1 MSKCRILLIETQYKD
16 RLFIVQTLDSQ
27 GFDIDI
33 ANDETKAI
41 ENIQQ
46 NEYQLVITEHN
57 STQIDGEQVLLAARQ
72 RHPDMPVLIFSG
84 PCTPESA
91 VNTMKSGA
99 FDIILKPLSEEIV
112 KKVVARALAVTIMPE
127 QAPPKRA
134 QSKHMIVTENSH
146 MKRLL
151 ALARKIANSKA
162 PVLLQGESGTGKEL
176 FARYLHNN
184 SPRSQ
189 KSMIAVNCAAL
200 PDGLLESELFGH
212 EKGAFT
218 GAISRKLGKFELAN
232 ESTILLDEIS
242 EMNLNLQA
250 KLLRV
255 LQESEIDRVGG
266 HLPIPIDVRVVAT
279 TNRDIEVCIKE
290 KKFRADLFYRLNVI
304 PIKIIPLRDR
314 KADIPILA
322 KFFIDKY
329 NVIDDRNVK
338 GISEEA
344 LDILKNMN
352 WAGNVR
358 ELENVIERAILLS
371 DGNIIQPQNL
381 FIGEPHKVQSEK
393 NLPHQLMSGTLKEME
408 RQMIFRTLDE
418 TGGNRTHAADIL
430 GISVRTLRNKLNE
443 YRNANYDI

>member
-1 MSKCRILLIETQYKD
+1 MNKCRILLVETQYKD
-16 RLFIVQTLDSQ
+16 RLFITQTLNSQ

-33 ANDETKAI
+33 ASDENRAI
-41 ENIQQ
+41 EYIQQ
-46 NEYQLVITEHN
+46 NIYQLVITEHN
-57 STQIDGEQVLLAARQ
+57 STQIDGDQILLAARQ
-72 RHPDMPVLIFSG
+72 KNSDMPVLIFSG

-99 FDIILKPLSEEIV
+99 FDIVLKPISETIL
-112 KKVVARALAVTIMPE
+112 KKVVARTLAATQHEVLQPQE
-127 QAPPKRA
+127 VS
-134 QSKHMIVTENSH
+134 SKHVIVTENNH
-146 MKRLL
+146 MKDLL
-151 ALARKIANSKA
+151 ALAQKISNSKA
-162 PVLLQGESGTGKEL
+162 PVLVQGESGTGKEL
-176 FARYLHNN
+176 FARFVHNN
-184 SPRSQ
+184 SPRNQ
-189 KSMIAVNCAAL
+189 KTMIAVNCAAL

-242 EMNLNLQA
+242 EMNMYLQA

-266 HLPIPIDVRVVAT
+266 HHPIPIDVRVVAT
-279 TNRDIEVCIKE
+279 TNREIETCIKE

-304 PIKIIPLRDR
+304 PLKIIPLRDR
-314 KADIPILA
+314 KNDIPVLTR
-322 KFFIDKY
+322 FFIEKY
-329 NVIDDRNVK
+329 NKIDDRNVK
-338 GISEEA
+338 GISDDA
-344 LDILKNMN
+344 LNVLKSMN

-358 ELENVIERAILLS
+358 ELENVIERAILLC
-371 DGNIIQPQNL
+371 DGNLIQQQNL
-381 FIGEPHKVQSEK
+381 FIGDHHKIQTGK
-393 NLPHQLMSGTLKEME
+393 HMPDQLMEGTLKEME
-408 RQMIFRTLDE
+408 RRMIFYTLDQ